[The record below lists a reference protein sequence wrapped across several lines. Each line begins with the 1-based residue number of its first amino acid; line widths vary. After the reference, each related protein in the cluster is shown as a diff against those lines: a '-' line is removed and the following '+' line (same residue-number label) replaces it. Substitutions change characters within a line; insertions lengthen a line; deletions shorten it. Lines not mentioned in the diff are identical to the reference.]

1 MRLQISK
8 KQFFSKFGDCFWNK
22 RGIFRRNILYY
33 YFVFWRKL
41 TEPRKRCVWPLVKF
55 WLIALVDDDRHSTYF
70 TKMEKEKTLDHS
82 PYFLFFSPE
91 LLRPNSPLWVLH
103 TNNTKQSSVLPPS
116 LVILI
121 FNLCIILAKFRT
133 RISGYISQISLVDDD
148 RQSTYFTKL
157 KKKRKRKKQPWI
169 NRHTC
174 FFFSG
179 APCSWLASLS
189 PLHTTNTKQSSLIRH
204 NWYLEN
210 VFCVFWRKFVLTRL
224 SESLHTTNTKQS
236 LVIRHNWYLKKL
248 FCVFWRKSRPDS
260 PLWVLHTTKPKTE
273 LGDPP

>member
-157 KKKRKRKKQPWI
+157 KKKRKRKKATLDQ
-169 NRHTC
+169 
-174 FFFSG
+174 
-179 APCSWLASLS
+179 S
-189 PLHTTNTKQSSLIRH
+189 PHLLFLFWSSL
-204 NWYLEN
+204 L
-210 VFCVFWRKFVLTRL
+210 LTRL
-224 SESLHTTNTKQS
+224 S
-236 LVIRHNWYLKKL
+236 
-248 FCVFWRKSRPDS
+248 
-260 PLWVLHTTKPKTE
+260 
-273 LGDPP
+273 